1 MLAVALTVGFY
12 VLALGLIAGLIWIV
26 FIPDVPGRV
35 IGFCLFG
42 AALIAIAIVPR
53 PSRFS
58 PPGPLLNPAGQPR
71 LFATLDDV
79 ARAVGEPMPAEVYIT
94 PEMNA
99 GVLQRG
105 RRRVM
110 VLGLPL
116 MQIMSVSQMRAVL
129 AHEFGHYHGGDT
141 RLGPWVYRTR
151 ETIERTLRTVSR
163 QGALLQL
170 PFLWYG
176 QLFMRVSQ
184 GVSRQQEFAAD
195 QLAARTVGAIPMIE
209 GLRKLAH
216 GAIAFDAYWRNE
228 VVPLIE
234 AGFQPPLAEG
244 FTRFLAEPAVMKG
257 VTAAADER
265 LAKARPDPYD
275 SHPPDAERITALEAS
290 ASPPAGQGPSTSPAG
305 GEEPEPAA
313 ITLVD
318 GVEIIDSVILLGIL
332 KPGLQLRH
340 ISWAEAGTVALV
352 PGLRERVRRQAG
364 LVGAYTIGWIPEL
377 LKYSDKLGQSEATAA
392 GVTAGPD
399 QARSLGVG
407 LAGAALANAL
417 AQNGWTAESLPG
429 RPILMRRGDAT
440 LEPFVEVNKMVKG
453 EMDADTWQRRCWDL
467 GIRDL
472 GLAPTQA
479 APTQAAP
486 IQAER

>member
-1 MLAVALTVGFY
+1 MSLRTRALLAVALTVGFY
-12 VLALGLIAGLIWIV
+12 VLALGLIAALVAIV

-35 IGFCLFG
+35 LGFCLFG
-42 AALIAIAIVPR
+42 AVLIAISIIPR
-53 PSRFS
+53 PSRFT

-71 LFATLDDV
+71 LFATLDEV

-94 PEMNA
+94 PEVNA

-141 RLGPWVYRTR
+141 KLGPWVYRTR

-176 QLFMRVSQ
+176 RLFMRVSQ

-195 QLAARTVGAIPMIE
+195 QLAARTVGARPMIE
-209 GLRKLAH
+209 GLRNLAK
-216 GAIAFDAYWRNE
+216 GSIAFDAYWRQE
-228 VVPLIE
+228 VVPLVE

-244 FTRFLAEPAVMKG
+244 FTRFLAEPAIMKD
-257 VTAAADER
+257 VVAAAGER
-265 LAKARPDPYD
+265 LAQARTDPYD
-275 SHPPDAERITALEAS
+275 SHPPDAERIAALS
-290 ASPPAGQGPSTSPAG
+290 ALPAGPDYGD
-305 GEEPEPAA
+305 EPAA
-313 ITLVD
+313 VTLVD
-318 GVEIIDSVILLGIL
+318 GVDMIDSVILLGIL
-332 KPGLQLRH
+332 RPGMELRS
-340 ISWAEAGTVALV
+340 IGWADAGTVAMV
-352 PGLRERVRRQAG
+352 PGMRERVRRQAG
-364 LVGAYTIGWIPEL
+364 LVGNYTIGWLPEL
-377 LKYSDKLGQSEATAA
+377 LKYADRLGQSEAKAA
-392 GVTAGPD
+392 GASVAPE
-399 QARSLGVG
+399 QARSLGIG

-429 RPILMRRGDAT
+429 RPVVMRHGDAT
-440 LEPFVEVNKMVKG
+440 LEPFVEVNRLAHG
-453 EMDADTWQRRCWDL
+453 ETDVDTWQRRCWDL

-472 GLAPTQA
+472 GLAPV
-479 APTQAAP
+479 
-486 IQAER
+486 

>member
-1 MLAVALTVGFY
+1 MSLRSRALLAVILTVGFY
-12 VLALGLIAGLIWIV
+12 VLALGLIAGLVAIL

-35 IGFCLFG
+35 IGFCVFG
-42 AALIAIAIVPR
+42 AILIAISIVPR
-53 PSRFS
+53 PSRFA

-71 LFATLDDV
+71 LFATLEEV

-129 AHEFGHYHGGDT
+129 AHEFGHYHSGDT

-176 QLFMRVSQ
+176 RLFLRVSQ

-195 QLAARTVGAIPMIE
+195 QLAARTVGAKPMID
-209 GLRKLAH
+209 GLRNLAQ
-216 GAIAFDAYWRNE
+216 GAIAFDAYWRQE
-228 VVPLIE
+228 VVPLVE

-244 FTRFLAEPAVMKG
+244 FTHFLGEPAIMKEVAEAAGKRLAEVR
-257 VTAAADER
+257 T
-265 LAKARPDPYD
+265 DPYD
-275 SHPPDAERITALEAS
+275 SHPPDAERIAALEAL
-290 ASPPAGQGPSTSPAG
+290 PAGRDYGN
-305 GEEPEPAA
+305 EPAA
-313 ITLVD
+313 VSLVD
-318 GVEIIDSVILLGIL
+318 GVEMIDSVILLGIL
-332 KPGLQLRH
+332 KPGLQLRS
-340 ISWAEAGTVALV
+340 ISWAETGTLALL
-352 PGLRERVRRQAG
+352 PGLRERVGRQAA
-364 LVGAYTIGWIPEL
+364 LVGNYTVGWVPEL
-377 LKYSDKLGQSEATAA
+377 LKYADKLGLSEAKAA
-392 GVTAGPD
+392 GASVGPE

-429 RPILMRRGDAT
+429 RPIVMRHGDAV
-440 LEPFVEVNKMVKG
+440 LEPFVEVNRLARG
-453 EMDADTWQRRCWDL
+453 EVDADTWQRRCWEL

-472 GLAPTQA
+472 SLAPA
-479 APTQAAP
+479 
-486 IQAER
+486 

>member
-1 MLAVALTVGFY
+1 MSLRSRALLAVALTVGFY
-12 VLALGLIAGLIWIV
+12 ALALGLIAGLVAIL

-35 IGFCLFG
+35 IGFCVFG
-42 AALIAIAIVPR
+42 AILIAISIIPR
-53 PSRFS
+53 PSRFA

-71 LFATLDDV
+71 LFATLDEV
-79 ARAVGEPMPAEVYIT
+79 ARAVGEPMPAEVYLT

-170 PFLWYG
+170 PFLWYCR
-176 QLFMRVSQ
+176 LFLRVSQ

-195 QLAARTVGAIPMIE
+195 QLAARTVGAKPMID
-209 GLRKLAH
+209 GLRNLAQ
-216 GAIAFDAYWRNE
+216 GAIAFDAYWRQE
-228 VVPLIE
+228 VVPLVE

-244 FTRFLAEPAVMKG
+244 FTRFLGEPAIMKE
-257 VTAAADER
+257 VAEAAGKR
-265 LAKARPDPYD
+265 LAEVRTDPYD
-275 SHPPDAERITALEAS
+275 SHPPDAERIAALEAL
-290 ASPPAGQGPSTSPAG
+290 PAGPDYAN
-305 GEEPEPAA
+305 EPAA
-313 ITLVD
+313 VTLVD
-318 GVEIIDSVILLGIL
+318 GVEMIDSVILLGIL
-332 KPGLQLRH
+332 KPGLELRS
-340 ISWAEAGTVALV
+340 ISWAETGTLALL
-352 PGLRERVRRQAG
+352 PGLRERVRRQAA
-364 LVGAYTIGWIPEL
+364 LVGNYTVGWVPEL
-377 LKYSDKLGQSEATAA
+377 LKYADRLGQSEAKAA
-392 GVTAGPD
+392 GASVGPE

-429 RPILMRRGDAT
+429 RPIVMRHGETT
-440 LEPFVEVNKMVKG
+440 LEPFVEVNRLARG
-453 EMDADTWQRRCWDL
+453 EVDADTWQRRCWEL

-472 GLAPTQA
+472 GLAA
-479 APTQAAP
+479 V
-486 IQAER
+486 